1 MSLSSSSLGE
11 ETKQMKTGYQ
21 NPLIEKNS
29 QDRGVDEIG
38 LLENLISQRLQ
49 KYLQTHTPLTTP
61 KTNEKAVTKHV
72 IRFLSTNQEVWEKQA
87 TPSDVILVTLRSFV
101 SEKHYHDKKRTG

>member
-1 MSLSSSSLGE
+1 MAVLLTVMMSCHITTLQNKYVSLSSSSLGE

-38 LLENLISQRLQ
+38 LLENLVSQRLQ

-61 KTNEKAVTKHV
+61 KHK
-72 IRFLSTNQEVWEKQA
+72 
-87 TPSDVILVTLRSFV
+87 
-101 SEKHYHDKKRTG
+101 